1 MSHASMLSKQKK
13 PHRIAV
19 LVMEHALPVEVSMP
33 FLVFGAPALGYELML
48 CAETP
53 GPVETDHGWSV
64 TVQHGLDALA
74 TADTVIVTAF
84 RGFLDTPSRDV
95 LAKMKSAH
103 DSGAR
108 IASICT
114 GAFVLA
120 AAGLLDGRRATTHW
134 QFAADLARMYP
145 AVRVDPTPL
154 YIDEGNIITSAGV
167 VSGIDLCLHLLRDDR
182 GAAVANEIASTIVAS
197 PHRDGGQAQFIRR
210 PDGPP
215 RSAGGVGATQ
225 DWALAH
231 LDQPLTVKDFASHA
245 GVPVRTFERRFAAEN
260 GVSPIKWLN
269 AARIDHARKLLETTD
284 VSIDDV
290 SRVCGL
296 GTPANFRQHFRRA
309 TGTSPS
315 EYRHTFASVGSPR
328 EWSRTHSPAISV

>member
-1 MSHASMLSKQKK
+1 MGRAATLSKQKK

-19 LVMEHALPVEVSMP
+19 LVMEHALPLEVSMP
-33 FLVFGAPALGYELML
+33 FLIFGSPALGYELLL
-48 CAETP
+48 CAERP
-53 GPVETDHGWSV
+53 GPVVTDHGWSV
-64 TVQHGLDALA
+64 TVPHGLDALG
-74 TADTVIVTAF
+74 TADTVIITAF
-84 RGFLDTPSRDV
+84 RGFLDKIPSEV
-95 LAKMKSAH
+95 LTGVKSAY

-114 GAFVLA
+114 GAFLLA

-134 QFAADLARMYP
+134 QFAEDLARMFP

-167 VSGIDLCLHLLRDDR
+167 VSGIDLCLHLLRNDH
-182 GAAVANEIASTIVAS
+182 GSAVTNEIASTIVAS
-197 PHRDGGQAQFIRR
+197 PYRNGGQAQFIRR
-210 PDGPP
+210 PDGPR
-215 RSAGGVGATQ
+215 RSADGVGMTQ

-231 LDQPLTVKDFASHA
+231 LDHPLTVKGLASHA
-245 GVPVRTFERRFAAEN
+245 GMPVRTFERRFAAEN

-290 SRVCGL
+290 SRACGL
-296 GTPANFRQHFRRA
+296 GTPANFRHHFRRA

-315 EYRHTFASVGSPR
+315 EYRRAFASVDSAR
-328 EWSRTHSPAISV
+328 EWSEAHSPAISL

>member
-1 MSHASMLSKQKK
+1 MLSKQKK

-145 AVRVDPTPL
+145 AVHVDPTPSTSMKATSSL
-154 YIDEGNIITSAGV
+154 RQALSAGLTSASICSAMTV
-167 VSGIDLCLHLLRDDR
+167 ERP
-182 GAAVANEIASTIVAS
+182 S
-197 PHRDGGQAQFIRR
+197 PMR
-210 PDGPP
+210 
-215 RSAGGVGATQ
+215 
-225 DWALAH
+225 
-231 LDQPLTVKDFASHA
+231 
-245 GVPVRTFERRFAAEN
+245 
-260 GVSPIKWLN
+260 
-269 AARIDHARKLLETTD
+269 
-284 VSIDDV
+284 
-290 SRVCGL
+290 
-296 GTPANFRQHFRRA
+296 
-309 TGTSPS
+309 
-315 EYRHTFASVGSPR
+315 
-328 EWSRTHSPAISV
+328 SPAR